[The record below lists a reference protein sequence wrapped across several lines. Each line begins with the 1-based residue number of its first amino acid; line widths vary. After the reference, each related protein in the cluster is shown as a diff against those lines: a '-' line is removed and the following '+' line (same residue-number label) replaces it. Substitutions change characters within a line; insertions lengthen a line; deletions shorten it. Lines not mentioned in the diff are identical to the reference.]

1 MPASPGG
8 TGVFTDFLAGSI
20 ASTDW
25 GYLVNGVSGVFR
37 LVGFAGRS
45 GITEGVDGYWA
56 EFADIAPTTYAAYCE
71 AGPSERARIEESI
84 GSLLVQSQER
94 TGSDT
99 LSTRWRFGVITR

>member
-1 MPASPGG
+1 M
-8 TGVFTDFLAGSI
+8 
-20 ASTDW
+20 
-25 GYLVNGVSGVFR
+25 NGVPACSVSR
-37 LVGFAGRS
+37 GFGGRPAN
-45 GITEGVDGYWA
+45 TEGVDGYWA